1 MACWILAVLL
11 YTSVGGAMVFLLGRR
26 AGVRE
31 SSLSLGLLDAV
42 RSGVSASLAPLV
54 DSAAKSMQGALLQQL
69 PEREMLTA
77 FSSWVVHSWAT
88 QAVMPALMG

>member
-1 MACWILAVLL
+1 MVCWFLALL
-11 YTSVGGAMVFLLGRR
+11 VYTFVGGGIIFLLGRR

-42 RSGVSASLAPLV
+42 RSGVSAGLAPLV
-54 DSAAKSMQGALLQQL
+54 DSAAKYLQGELLQQV

-77 FSSWVVHSWAT
+77 FSSWAVRSWAT
-88 QAVMPALMG
+88 QAAMPALMG